1 MVFFGNFSHFLQET
15 IKNLTGKIISRLSGN
30 DSNPMK
36 WLTSEGKNEDT
47 DGDDPWH
54 SAVALPK
61 FVHYILK
68 EDAQAL
74 DGPIGA
80 DLHQEEGY
88 SHNPAPAA
96 IRHLWVNIW
105 TQAMK
110 GLQHPH
116 GYSRSPGGRH
126 TGTISVFIVLST
138 WGQKNS
144 VTDIDFYGKHSCC
157 CCCCCKQLSWA
168 LWLN

>member
-1 MVFFGNFSHFLQET
+1 MTV
-15 IKNLTGKIISRLSGN
+15 IPWK
-30 DSNPMK
+30 K
-36 WLTSEGKNEDT
+36 WLTREGKNEDT

-54 SAVALPK
+54 SAIALPK
-61 FVHYILK
+61 LVHYILK

-74 DGPIGA
+74 DAPIGA

-126 TGTISVFIVLST
+126 TDTISVFIVLST

-144 VTDIDFYGKHSCC
+144 VTKTFMTNTAAAAAAAGKTAVTSTVTGLNTKCTQTPKH
-157 CCCCCKQLSWA
+157 WA
-168 LWLN
+168 KEG

>member
-1 MVFFGNFSHFLQET
+1 MTVIPGE
-15 IKNLTGKIISRLSGN
+15 
-30 DSNPMK
+30 K

-61 FVHYILK
+61 LVHYILK

-110 GLQHPH
+110 GVQYPH

-126 TGTISVFIVLST
+126 IDISVFIGLST

-144 VTDIDFYGKHSCC
+144 ITYKDFYDKHSCC
-157 CCCCCKQLSWA
+157 CCCCCCWKDSCHDGFNRKCTQTLKTWA
-168 LWLN
+168 KGG